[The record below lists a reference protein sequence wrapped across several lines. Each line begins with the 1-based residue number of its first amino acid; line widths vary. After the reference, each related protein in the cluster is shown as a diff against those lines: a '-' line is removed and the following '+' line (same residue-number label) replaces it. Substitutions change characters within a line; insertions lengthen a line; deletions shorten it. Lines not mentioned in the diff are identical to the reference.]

1 MGEHDGL
8 AELFETYRPHL
19 RAVAHRMLGTG
30 GEADDAVQETWLR
43 LSRSDVGGVA
53 NLGGWLTTVVS
64 RVSLDMLRARARR
77 EEAAPRPYDR
87 GRDGQAVDGS
97 EWDSRA
103 LDGRVWDGRVWD
115 GRGDP
120 EQEAVLADSVGRALL
135 VVLDTLPPAERVAF
149 VLHDV
154 FAVPFDQ
161 IGPIVGRSPVAAK
174 KLASRAR
181 QRLRGRPEAAGAEA
195 ARHRRVVDAFLIAS
209 REGDMDALMAVLAP
223 EVVRRADPAAL
234 PPGVPAVVR
243 GARAVA
249 QETVVL
255 GRRARFA
262 EPALV
267 NGAVG
272 VVVAPHGR
280 LLLALALAVEGERI
294 AEIDVVADPARL
306 HALDLALLDP
316 ALLDPALLDPAFP
329 DPAFLDPA
337 SLGPAFPGPAM

>member
-1 MGEHDGL
+1 MGEHDM

-19 RAVAHRMLGTG
+19 RAVAHRMLGVA

-43 LSRSDVGGVA
+43 LSRSDVGEVA

-64 RVSLDMLRARARR
+64 RVSLDMLRARAARR
-77 EEAAPRPYDR
+77 EEAEPWPYD
-87 GRDGQAVDGS
+87 Q
-97 EWDSRA
+97 
-103 LDGRVWDGRVWD
+103 VWGDRTAD
-115 GRGDP
+115 DAGDP
-120 EQEAVLADSVGRALL
+120 EQEAVLADAVGRALL
-135 VVLDTLPPAERVAF
+135 VVLDTLTPAERIAF

-181 QRLRGRPEAAGAEA
+181 HRLRGRPGTVGARA
-195 ARHRRVVDAFLIAS
+195 ARHRRVVDAFLTAS
-209 REGDMDALMAVLAP
+209 REGDLEALMAVLAP
-223 EVVRRADPAAL
+223 GVVRRADAAA
-234 PPGVPAVVR
+234 VPAGTPTVVR

-249 QETVVL
+249 RETVVL

-272 VVVAPHGR
+272 IVVAPRGR
-280 LLLALALAVEGERI
+280 LLLALRVKVEGERI
-294 AEIDVVADPARL
+294 AEIDVIADPARL
-306 HALDLALLDP
+306 RTLDLALIDAAP
-316 ALLDPALLDPAFP
+316 C
-329 DPAFLDPA
+329 
-337 SLGPAFPGPAM
+337 G

>member
-87 GRDGQAVDGS
+87 GPDGQAVD
-97 EWDSRA
+97 DSA
-103 LDGRVWDGRVWD
+103 WDGRVWD
-115 GRGDP
+115 GGGDP

-181 QRLRGRPEAAGAEA
+181 HRLRGRPEAAGAEA

-316 ALLDPALLDPAFP
+316 ALLDPAFPDPAFP

-337 SLGPAFPGPAM
+337 SLGPAV

>member
-103 LDGRVWDGRVWD
+103 LDGG
-115 GRGDP
+115 GDP

-181 QRLRGRPEAAGAEA
+181 HRLRGRPEAAGAEA

-316 ALLDPALLDPAFP
+316 ALLDPAFP

>member
-64 RVSLDMLRARARR
+64 RVSLDMLRARAARR
-77 EEAAPRPYDR
+77 EETAPGPYDLV
-87 GRDGQAVDGS
+87 GDDQAGDGA
-97 EWDSRA
+97 
-103 LDGRVWDGRVWD
+103 
-115 GRGDP
+115 GDP
-120 EQEAVLADSVGRALL
+120 EHEAVLADSVGRALL
-135 VVLDTLPPAERVAF
+135 VVLDTLAPAERVAF

-161 IGPIVGRSPVAAK
+161 IGPILGRSPVAAK

-181 QRLRGRPEAAGAEA
+181 HRLRGRPEAAGAEA
-195 ARHRRVVDAFLIAS
+195 ARHRRVVDAFLTAS
-209 REGDMDALMAVLAP
+209 REGDMEALMAVLAP
-223 EVVRRADPAAL
+223 GVVRRADPAAL
-234 PPGVPAVVR
+234 PPGVPTVVR

-249 QETVVL
+249 RETVVL

-272 VVVAPHGR
+272 VVVAPRGR
-280 LLLALALAVEGERI
+280 LLLALALAVEDERI
-294 AEIDVVADPARL
+294 AEIDVVADPVRL
-306 HALDLALLDP
+306 RALDLALLV
-316 ALLDPALLDPAFP
+316 
-329 DPAFLDPA
+329 
-337 SLGPAFPGPAM
+337 

>member
-97 EWDSRA
+97 AWDGSA
-103 LDGRVWDGRVWD
+103 MDGRVWDG
-115 GRGDP
+115 GGDP

-181 QRLRGRPEAAGAEA
+181 HRLRGRPEAAGAEA

-316 ALLDPALLDPAFP
+316 ALLDPA
-329 DPAFLDPA
+329 FLDPA
-337 SLGPAFPGPAM
+337 SLGPAIPGPAV

>member
-8 AELFETYRPHL
+8 AELFEGYRPHL

-77 EEAAPRPYDR
+77 EEAASRPYDQ
-87 GRDGQAVDGS
+87 GRDGQAVDGG
-97 EWDSRA
+97 A
-103 LDGRVWDGRVWD
+103 WDGRVWD
-115 GRGDP
+115 SRAWDGGGDP

-161 IGPIVGRSPVAAK
+161 IAPIVGRSPVAAK

-181 QRLRGRPEAAGAEA
+181 HRLRGRPEAAGAEA
-195 ARHRRVVDAFLIAS
+195 ARHRRVVDAFLTAS

-272 VVVAPHGR
+272 VVVAPRGR

-316 ALLDPALLDPAFP
+316 ALLDPA
-329 DPAFLDPA
+329 FLDPA
-337 SLGPAFPGPAM
+337 ALGAAFPGPAV

>member
-87 GRDGQAVDGS
+87 GWDGQAVDGS
-97 EWDSRA
+97 A
-103 LDGRVWDGRVWD
+103 LDGG
-115 GRGDP
+115 GDP

-181 QRLRGRPEAAGAEA
+181 HRLRGRPEAAGAEA

-316 ALLDPALLDPAFP
+316 ALLDPALLDPAF
-329 DPAFLDPA
+329 LDPA
-337 SLGPAFPGPAM
+337 SLGPAIPGPAV

>member
-8 AELFETYRPHL
+8 AELFETHRPHL

-64 RVSLDMLRARARR
+64 RVSLDMLRARAARR
-77 EEAAPRPYDR
+77 EEATPRPYDQA
-87 GRDGQAVDGS
+87 RDDQAVDGT
-97 EWDSRA
+97 
-103 LDGRVWDGRVWD
+103 VWNGA
-115 GRGDP
+115 GDP

-135 VVLDTLPPAERVAF
+135 VVLDTLTPAERVAF

-161 IGPIVGRSPVAAK
+161 IGPIVGRSPATAK

-181 QRLRGRPEAAGAEA
+181 HRLRGRPETAGAEA
-195 ARHRRVVDAFLIAS
+195 MRHRRVVDAFLTAS
-209 REGDMDALMAVLAP
+209 REGDMDRLMAVLAP
-223 EVVRRADPAAL
+223 GVVRRADPAAL
-234 PPGVPAVVR
+234 PPGVPVVVR
-243 GARAVA
+243 GAGAVA
-249 QETVVL
+249 RETVVL

-272 VVVAPHGR
+272 VVVAPRGR

-306 HALDLALLDP
+306 RALDLALLDL
-316 ALLDPALLDPAFP
+316 ALVGQAV
-329 DPAFLDPA
+329 
-337 SLGPAFPGPAM
+337 

>member
-43 LSRSDVGGVA
+43 LSCSDVGGVA

-87 GRDGQAVDGS
+87 GWDGQAVDGS
-97 EWDSRA
+97 A
-103 LDGRVWDGRVWD
+103 WDGRARD
-115 GRGDP
+115 GGGDP

-181 QRLRGRPEAAGAEA
+181 HRLRGRPEAAGAEA

-234 PPGVPAVVR
+234 PPGLPAVVR

-316 ALLDPALLDPAFP
+316 ALLDPAFP

-337 SLGPAFPGPAM
+337 SLSPAFPGPAM

>member
-19 RAVAHRMLGTG
+19 RAVAHRMLGTA

-64 RVSLDMLRARARR
+64 RVSLDMLRARAARR
-77 EEAAPRPYDR
+77 EEAAPGPYDLV
-87 GRDGQAVDGS
+87 GDDQAGDGS
-97 EWDSRA
+97 
-103 LDGRVWDGRVWD
+103 
-115 GRGDP
+115 GDP

-135 VVLDTLPPAERVAF
+135 VVLDTLAPAERVAF

-181 QRLRGRPEAAGAEA
+181 HRLRGRPEASGVEA
-195 ARHRRVVDAFLIAS
+195 ARHRRVVDAFLTAS
-209 REGDMDALMAVLAP
+209 REGDMEALMAVLAP
-223 EVVRRADPAAL
+223 RSGAAGPIRPRC

-243 GARAVA
+243 GAGAVA
-249 QETVVL
+249 RETVVL

-267 NGAVG
+267 DGAVG
-272 VVVAPHGR
+272 AVVAPRGR
-280 LLLALALAVEGERI
+280 LLLALALAIEGERI
-294 AEIDVVADPARL
+294 AEIDVVADPVRL
-306 HALDLALLDP
+306 RALDLALLV
-316 ALLDPALLDPAFP
+316 
-329 DPAFLDPA
+329 
-337 SLGPAFPGPAM
+337 

>member
-87 GRDGQAVDGS
+87 GWDGQAVDGS
-97 EWDSRA
+97 
-103 LDGRVWDGRVWD
+103 GWDGSGWD
-115 GRGDP
+115 GGGDP

-181 QRLRGRPEAAGAEA
+181 HRLRGRPEAAGAEA

-280 LLLALALAVEGERI
+280 LLLALALAVKGERI

-316 ALLDPALLDPAFP
+316 AFLDPAFP
-329 DPAFLDPA
+329 DPASLDPA
-337 SLGPAFPGPAM
+337 SLGPAFPGPAV

>member
-8 AELFETYRPHL
+8 AEQFETYRPHL

-64 RVSLDMLRARARR
+64 RVSLDMLRARAARR
-77 EEAAPRPYDR
+77 EEAAPGPYDQV
-87 GRDGQAVDGS
+87 RDDQAVDGAV
-97 EWDSRA
+97 WKGA
-103 LDGRVWDGRVWD
+103 VWDGA
-115 GRGDP
+115 GDP

-135 VVLDTLPPAERVAF
+135 VVLDTLTPAERVAF

-161 IGPIVGRSPVAAK
+161 IGPIVGRSPAAAK

-181 QRLRGRPEAAGAEA
+181 HRLRGRPETAGAEA
-195 ARHRRVVDAFLIAS
+195 ARHRRVVDAFLTAS
-209 REGDMDALMAVLAP
+209 REGDMEALMAVLAP
-223 EVVRRADPAAL
+223 GVVRRADPAAL

-243 GARAVA
+243 GAEAVA
-249 QETVVL
+249 RETVVL
-255 GRRARFA
+255 GRRARYA

-272 VVVAPHGR
+272 AVVAPRGR
-280 LLLALALAVEGERI
+280 LLLALTLAVEGERI

-306 HALDLALLDP
+306 RALDLALLDS
-316 ALLDPALLDPAFP
+316 ALLDPAV
-329 DPAFLDPA
+329 
-337 SLGPAFPGPAM
+337 

>member
-30 GEADDAVQETWLR
+30 DEADDAVQETWLR
-43 LSRSDVGGVA
+43 LSRSDVGGVG

-64 RVSLDMLRARARR
+64 RVSLDMLRARAARR
-77 EEAAPRPYDR
+77 EEGAPGPYDQV
-87 GRDGQAVDGS
+87 GDDQAGDGA
-97 EWDSRA
+97 
-103 LDGRVWDGRVWD
+103 
-115 GRGDP
+115 GDP

-135 VVLDTLPPAERVAF
+135 VVLDTLAPAERVAF

-161 IGPIVGRSPVAAK
+161 IGPIVGRSPAAAK

-181 QRLRGRPEAAGAEA
+181 HRLRGRPEAAGAGA
-195 ARHRRVVDAFLIAS
+195 ARHRRLVDAFLTAS
-209 REGDMDALMAVLAP
+209 REGDMEALMAVLAP
-223 EVVRRADPAAL
+223 GVVRRADPAAL
-234 PPGVPAVVR
+234 PPGVPTVVR

-249 QETVVL
+249 RETVVL

-272 VVVAPHGR
+272 IVVAPRGR
-280 LLLALALAVEGERI
+280 LLLALTLAVEGERI
-294 AEIDVVADPARL
+294 AQIDVVADPVRL
-306 HALDLALLDP
+306 RALDLALLV
-316 ALLDPALLDPAFP
+316 
-329 DPAFLDPA
+329 
-337 SLGPAFPGPAM
+337 

>member
-87 GRDGQAVDGS
+87 GWDGQAVDGS
-97 EWDSRA
+97 AWDGQA
-103 LDGRVWDGRVWD
+103 VDGRVWDG
-115 GRGDP
+115 GGDP

-135 VVLDTLPPAERVAF
+135 VVLDTLPPAERVAL

-161 IGPIVGRSPVAAK
+161 IGLIVGRSPVAAK

-181 QRLRGRPEAAGAEA
+181 HRLRGRPEAAGAEA

-316 ALLDPALLDPAFP
+316 ALLDPAS
-329 DPAFLDPA
+329 LDPA
-337 SLGPAFPGPAM
+337 SLGPAFPGPAV

>member
-97 EWDSRA
+97 A
-103 LDGRVWDGRVWD
+103 LDGG
-115 GRGDP
+115 GDP

-181 QRLRGRPEAAGAEA
+181 HRLRGRPEAAGAEA

-337 SLGPAFPGPAM
+337 SLGPAIPGPAV

>member
-87 GRDGQAVDGS
+87 GWDGQAVDGS
-97 EWDSRA
+97 A
-103 LDGRVWDGRVWD
+103 WDGRARD
-115 GRGDP
+115 GGGDP

-135 VVLDTLPPAERVAF
+135 VVLDTLPPTERVAF

-181 QRLRGRPEAAGAEA
+181 HRLRGRPEAAGAEA

-234 PPGVPAVVR
+234 PPGLPAVVR

-316 ALLDPALLDPAFP
+316 ALLDPA
-329 DPAFLDPA
+329 
-337 SLGPAFPGPAM
+337 SLGPAM